1 MHKKKMIAPIV
12 ITAVVVLYFIG
23 FVFLF
28 AFDDSIPFLI
38 KILGVAI
45 PLLLAG
51 ACVYVLVE
59 RIKEIRSGEEDDIS
73 KYWLHY
79 RKRVW
84 NAWPC

>member
-51 ACVYVLVE
+51 ACVCVLVE

-73 KYWLHY
+73 KY
-79 RKRVW
+79 
-84 NAWPC
+84 